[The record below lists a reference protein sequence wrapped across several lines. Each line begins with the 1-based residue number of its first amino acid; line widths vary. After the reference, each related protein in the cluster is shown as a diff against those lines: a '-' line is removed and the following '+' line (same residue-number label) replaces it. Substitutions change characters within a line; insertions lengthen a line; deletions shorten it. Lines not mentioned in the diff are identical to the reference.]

1 MTTHSANDVHRTVRS
16 RLGEVGQSYT
26 ANRRAII
33 DELGENGPCTL
44 PELLERRRGLAQS
57 SAYRNLA
64 VLESA
69 GVVRRLVHHG
79 EFARYEL
86 AEELTGHHHHLVC
99 TDCGAVVDIEF
110 PPTLERR
117 MDEAFAEAAAAAG
130 FDVGHHVVD
139 IHGRCADCRDRSARS
154 SR

>member
-1 MTTHSANDVHRTVRS
+1 VRA
-16 RLGEVGQSYT
+16 RLAEAGQTYT
-26 ANRRAII
+26 GNRRSII
-33 DELGENGPCTL
+33 DELGAHGPCTL
-44 PELLERRRGLAQS
+44 PELLERRRDLAQS

-99 TDCGAVVDIEF
+99 TGCGTVADIEF
-110 PPTLERR
+110 PPALEQA
-117 MDEAFAEAAAAAG
+117 MDEVFASAARAAG
-130 FDVGHHVVD
+130 FVVDHHVVD
-139 IHGRCADCRDRSARS
+139 IHGRCPGCRG
-154 SR
+154 

>member
-1 MTTHSANDVHRTVRS
+1 MTAQRTSDLHRTVRS
-16 RLGEVGQSYT
+16 RLGEAGQSYT
-26 ANRRAII
+26 ANRRAIV
-33 DELGENGPCTL
+33 DELGVTGPCTL
-44 PELLERRRGLAQS
+44 PELLERRRELAQS

-86 AEELTGHHHHLVC
+86 AEGLTGHHHHLVC

-110 PPTLERR
+110 PPALERR
-117 MDEAFAEAAAAAG
+117 MDEAFASAASAAG
-130 FDVGHHVVD
+130 FEVDHHVVD
-139 IHGRCADCRDRSARS
+139 IHGRCASCRG
-154 SR
+154 